1 VEIRELL
8 VRNIRSFE
16 EGRLRL
22 GPGTTLIWGD
32 VGAGKTSLLY
42 AIEMALFGFAEVDP
56 AHLVRHR
63 ATTAEV
69 RLTLADDEHEYAFER
84 RFHRRMRRGRDLFE
98 PEEKGTGLVTDGVA
112 VRYPP
117 TELRQRAIDLLGFPD
132 NPNPRAHSDLWRWAV
147 YVPQER
153 MRQVL
158 DAADAESRLDTVR
171 KALGLERYRTAAEN
185 AQLVVRELRTEA
197 GLQEEAASRLDAAEQ
212 ELELAERALAGA
224 EDARRAAHASE
235 VELRARLAE
244 QEGELAARRAEI
256 ERLEGDRREA
266 THLEGRAAE
275 LAQVGERRIE
285 RAAAIRLE
293 LSERRAALPAL
304 EERAA
309 AVPTLRAERD
319 RSAAAVESARAEA
332 AAREGRR
339 RDRALTEAELKEQV
353 RRRTEAE
360 SSVHAARSAVAA
372 AEAESA
378 APELA
383 ALPAEP
389 PALAGRPLADL
400 EPAIAGAIALAE
412 EKAGRLREAEGR
424 VEELRSLIDRG
435 VCPRCGQAV
444 TGASFRSHLE
454 EAERG
459 VVGARSEYE
468 AAVGQRRAL
477 ADERN
482 AREAAERGRQSWEVL
497 DRRRQ
502 ERHEARARALGE
514 LARQE
519 LELEARR
526 AEEASSRTRW
536 ETVGP
541 SGPEGAGG
549 RDPVDEAIEAFR
561 RATEQL
567 ALAER
572 AEHELRLLEP
582 ALQALE
588 RERDRLDEEEQ
599 QGREALRALELRR
612 TELDRALARAPELA
626 HERDRV
632 QASLAETRR
641 GLERAVG
648 LAQRADAE
656 AQAARTRIDEAKS
669 RAGERLRLID
679 RARRL
684 RASAEFLSGPFR
696 ETMLEIE
703 HRLLG
708 RAKGEFDRRF
718 ARYFAALVED
728 PALTARSD
736 PGFAPSVELE
746 GEPTPP
752 EALSGGERTALA
764 LAYRLALG
772 EVVRGLDR
780 LNLSTVI
787 LDEPTDGFSPE
798 QVQRMGELIAELGGP
813 QVILVS
819 HEAALAGVA
828 DRVIRVRKT
837 DGLSEL
843 LADGEERAEKAP
855 ALRDSVGTSPRPTVP
870 ARRR

>member
-1 VEIRELL
+1 VEIRELR

-16 EGRLRL
+16 EARLRL

-69 RLTLADDEHEYAFER
+69 RLTLADDGHEYAFER

-98 PEEKGTGLVTDGVA
+98 PDEKGTGLVTDGVA

-185 AQLVVRELRTEA
+185 AQLVVRELRSEA
-197 GLQEEAASRLDAAEQ
+197 GLQEEAASRLDAAEE
-212 ELELAERALAGA
+212 ELAVAERALAGA
-224 EDARRAAHASE
+224 EEARRGAQASE
-235 VELRARLAE
+235 LELRARLAE
-244 QEGELAARRAEI
+244 QEAEESRRRAEI
-256 ERLEGDRREA
+256 EHLEGDRREA
-266 THLEGRAAE
+266 THLEARSTE
-275 LAQVGERRIE
+275 LDQARRRREE
-285 RAAAIRLE
+285 RAAAIE
-293 LSERRAALPAL
+293 LQWKERRAALPAL
-304 EERAA
+304 AEQAA
-309 AVPTLRAERD
+309 ALPTRRAERE
-319 RSAAAVESARAEA
+319 RAAAAVESARAEA
-332 AAREGRR
+332 TAREALR
-339 RDRALTEAELKEQV
+339 RDRALAGAQLEELSRRGREAEAALQAARALV
-353 RRRTEAE
+353 ATARAE
-360 SSVHAARSAVAA
+360 SN
-372 AEAESA
+372 

-389 PALAGRPLADL
+389 PALTGRTVA
-400 EPAIAGAIALAE
+400 EIETAIAQAIALAE
-412 EKAGRLREAEGR
+412 ERAGRLREGEGR
-424 VEELRSLIDRG
+424 ATELRSLIDRG
-435 VCPRCGQAV
+435 VCPRCGQTV
-444 TGASFRSHLE
+444 TGASFRAHLE
-454 EAERG
+454 EAEQALLE
-459 VVGARSEYE
+459 ARSAYA
-468 AAVGQRRAL
+468 AAVGERRAL
-477 ADERN
+477 AEERN
-482 AREAAERGRQSWEVL
+482 AREEAERHRQDWEGL

-502 ERHEARARALGE
+502 ERRELLARAEGE
-514 LARQE
+514 LARREQE
-519 LELEARR
+519 LASRR
-526 AEEASSRTRW
+526 AEEAVARQRW
-536 ETVGP
+536 EALAP
-541 SGPEGAGG
+541 AGPEGPGG
-549 RDPVDEAIEAFR
+549 PDPVDEAIGSFR
-561 RATEQL
+561 QATDRL
-567 ALAER
+567 TLAER

-582 ALQALE
+582 SLRELE
-588 RERDRLDEEEQ
+588 RERETLSEEARDGEEARRLL
-599 QGREALRALELRR
+599 EARR
-612 TELDRALARAPELA
+612 TEVDRAIARAPELA
-626 HERDRV
+626 GEQART

-641 GLERAVG
+641 ALERAVG
-648 LAQRADAE
+648 QGQRADAE
-656 AQAARTRIDEAKS
+656 TLAARARIDEART
-669 RAGERLRLID
+669 RAAERLRLID

-780 LNLSTVI
+780 LNLSTLI

-828 DRVIRVRKT
+828 DRVVRVRKT

-843 LADGEERAEKAP
+843 MTDGEERAEEAP
-855 ALRDSVGTSPRPTVP
+855 ALKDSRGTSPRPTGP